1 MLASGQR
8 AARSVPLSAGFRW
21 DQRRHLP
28 PEPSHSPPEPLPPG
42 PTAALPSLVLLTR
55 MQEGDAGARDEL
67 VRRYWPRLE
76 RWARG
81 RLPEGARDLYETGD
95 LVQETMV
102 AALERLGDFEPQHD
116 GALLAY
122 LRTAVVNRIRSLAGR
137 ARRRGQ
143 ALELDSAIVD
153 PGPSP
158 LERAIGREALDRFE
172 RALERLRPEDR
183 DAVHLKV
190 ELDLPYEEIATALGK
205 PTITATRMAVS
216 RALARLARE
225 MQRHA

>member
-1 MLASGQR
+1 MQ
-8 AARSVPLSAGFRW
+8 
-21 DQRRHLP
+21 
-28 PEPSHSPPEPLPPG
+28 PEPEDSNVRPSPSG
-42 PTAALPSLVLLTR
+42 PTAALPSLVLLAR
-55 MQEGDAGARDEL
+55 MQEGDREARDEL

-81 RLPEGARDLYETGD
+81 RLPAAARDLYETGD
-95 LVQETMV
+95 LVQETMI
-102 AALERLGDFEPQHD
+102 AALGRLDDFEPEHD
-116 GALLAY
+116 AALLAY
-122 LRTAVVNRIRSLAGR
+122 LRAAILNRIRTLAGR

-143 ALELDSAIVD
+143 ALELDSGIVD

-158 LERAIGREALDRFE
+158 LERAIGREALERFE
-172 RALERLRPEDR
+172 RALARLRPEDR
-183 DAVHLKV
+183 DAIHLKI
-190 ELDLPYEEIATALGK
+190 ELDLPYEQIVNALGK

>member
-1 MLASGQR
+1 
-8 AARSVPLSAGFRW
+8 
-21 DQRRHLP
+21 
-28 PEPSHSPPEPLPPG
+28 
-42 PTAALPSLVLLTR
+42 

-143 ALELDSAIVD
+143 AIALDSGIVD

-158 LERAIGREALDRFE
+158 LERAIGHEALDRFE
-172 RALERLRPEDR
+172 RALGRLRPEDR
-183 DAVHLKV
+183 DAVHLKI